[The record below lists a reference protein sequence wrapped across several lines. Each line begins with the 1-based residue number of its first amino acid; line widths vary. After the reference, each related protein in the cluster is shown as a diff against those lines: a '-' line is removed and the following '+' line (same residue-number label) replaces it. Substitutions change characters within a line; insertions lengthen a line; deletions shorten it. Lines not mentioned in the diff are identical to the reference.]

1 MYTYVSTYI
10 LHRQRGLVPPGRRCI
25 QSAHLSAHRTQTLE
39 SSPGIETEGEGGGQ
53 RETEFLL
60 LYGTR
65 FPHQLRQHVVSR
77 LARTVLSLLS

>member
-1 MYTYVSTYI
+1 MYVYI
-10 LHRQRGLVPPGRRCI
+10 AQATRACAARKAMYSECA
-25 QSAHLSAHRTQTLE
+25 SSAHRTQTLE